1 MMLRLTFAALLLS
14 MVSVRAADRAIVA
27 NEQEVNALIQLI
39 DEAVKSK
46 GLAVAQAAI
55 YWVNKL
61 QAAPVVTDRKDEP
74 PPAPSDKPK
83 DAPQ

>member
-1 MMLRLTFAALLLS
+1 MMMLRLTIAALLLATAS
-14 MVSVRAADRAIVA
+14 ARSADRAIVA
-27 NEQEVNALIQLI
+27 NEQEVTALIQLI

-46 GLAVAQAAI
+46 GLSVAQAAL

-61 QAAPVVTDRKDEP
+61 QAAPMVTDRKDEP
-74 PPAPSDKPK
+74 SPSDKPK